1 MSIGYFVLQL
11 SKALQ
16 AELFWFHSM
25 AGSIKFKVLLFWAVT
40 RAQLK
45 CLCAKVAQSA
55 SKSDLQRRVDSMCP
69 CKEVQHLQK
78 EEQKKH
84 QHPFARDPM
93 QEAEGLVQ
101 ERALGIHKSLF
112 NKWREKMEMEGIIL
126 FTNRDYFLKSS

>member
-16 AELFWFHSM
+16 AELFWYHSM
-25 AGSIKFKVLLFWAVT
+25 AGSIKFKVLLFGAVT
-40 RAQLK
+40 SAQLK

-55 SKSDLQRRVDSMCP
+55 SKSDLQRRVDSVCP

-78 EEQKKH
+78 EQRKR

-101 ERALGIHKSLF
+101 EMALGIHKSLF
-112 NKWREKMEMEGIIL
+112 NKWREKMEMEGIIP
-126 FTNRDYFLKSS
+126 FTNRDFIF